1 MNDIFI
7 INGHPVEFSV
17 VYCIEVSKAESH
29 TKHGLFVHDQ
39 EDTLCNG
46 DCIIIATMPTTDE
59 EAERVLM
66 EFEAHPVE
74 RIMGIYFV

>member
-7 INGHPVEFSV
+7 INSHPVEFSV
-17 VYCIEVSKAESH
+17 VDCIEVSKAESQ
-29 TKHGLFVHDQ
+29 TKPALFVHDQ
-39 EDTLCNG
+39 GDTLCNG
-46 DCIIIATMPTTDE
+46 DCIIISPMPTTDK

-66 EFEAHPVE
+66 ECEAHPVE

>member
-1 MNDIFI
+1 MKHTFNV
-7 INGHPVEFSV
+7 NGHPVEFSV
-17 VYCIEVSKAESH
+17 VDCIEVSKADNH
-29 TKHGLFVHDQ
+29 TKPGLFVHDQ

-46 DCIIIATMPTTDE
+46 DCIIIAPMPTTDK

-66 EFEAHPVE
+66 EYEAHPVE

>member
-1 MNDIFI
+1 MKHTFTV
-7 INGHPVEFSV
+7 NGHPVEFSV
-17 VYCIEVSKAESH
+17 VDCIEVSKAESH
-29 TKHGLFVHDQ
+29 TKPGLLVHDQ

-46 DCIIIATMPTTDE
+46 DCIIIAPMPTTDE

-66 EFEAHPVE
+66 EREAHPVE

>member
-7 INGHPVEFSV
+7 IKGHPVEFSV
-17 VYCIEVSKAESH
+17 VDCIEVSKDESH
-29 TKHGLFVHDQ
+29 TKPALFVHDQ

-46 DCIIIATMPTTDE
+46 DCSIIAPMPTTDE

-66 EFEAHPVE
+66 ECEAHPVE

>member
-1 MNDIFI
+1 MKHTFTV
-7 INGHPVEFSV
+7 NGHPVEFSV
-17 VYCIEVSKAESH
+17 VDCIEVSKAESR
-29 TKHGLFVHDQ
+29 TKPALFVHDQ

-46 DCIIIATMPTTDE
+46 DCIIIAPMPTTDE

-66 EFEAHPVE
+66 ECEAHPFE

>member
-7 INGHPVEFSV
+7 INGHSVEFSV
-17 VYCIEVSKAESH
+17 VDCFEASKAESH
-29 TKHGLFVHDQ
+29 TKPGLFVHDH

-46 DCIIIATMPTTDE
+46 DCVIIAPMPTTDE
-59 EAERVLM
+59 EAERLLM
-66 EFEAHPVE
+66 ECEAHPVE

>member
-17 VYCIEVSKAESH
+17 VDCFEVSKAENH
-29 TKHGLFVHDQ
+29 TKPALFVHDQ

-46 DCIIIATMPTTDE
+46 DCIIISPMPTTDE
-59 EAERVLM
+59 EADRVLM

>member
-7 INGHPVEFSV
+7 INGHSVEFSAV
-17 VYCIEVSKAESH
+17 DCIEVSKAENH
-29 TKHGLFVHDQ
+29 TKPGLFVHDQ

-46 DCIIIATMPTTDE
+46 DCIIIAPMPTTDK

-66 EFEAHPVE
+66 ECEARPVE

>member
-17 VYCIEVSKAESH
+17 VDCIKVSKAESH
-29 TKHGLFVHDQ
+29 TNPGLFVHDQ

-46 DCIIIATMPTTDE
+46 DCIIIAPMPTTDE
-59 EAERVLM
+59 EAAEVLM
-66 EFEAHPVE
+66 QNEAHPVE

>member
-7 INGHPVEFSV
+7 INGHSVEFSV
-17 VYCIEVSKAESH
+17 VDCIEVSKAESH
-29 TKHGLFVHDQ
+29 TKPGLFVHDQ

-46 DCIIIATMPTTDE
+46 DCIIIAPMPTTDT
-59 EAERVLM
+59 EAAEVLM
-66 EFEAHPVE
+66 QNEAHPVE

>member
-17 VYCIEVSKAESH
+17 VDCIEGSKAENR
-29 TKHGLFVHDQ
+29 TKPALLVHDQ
-39 EDTLCNG
+39 EDTFRNG
-46 DCIIIATMPTTDE
+46 DCIIIAPMPTTDE
-59 EAERVLM
+59 EAERVLI
-66 EFEAHPVE
+66 ECEAHPVE

>member
-7 INGHPVEFSV
+7 INGHSVEFSV
-17 VYCIEVSKAESH
+17 VDCIEVIKAENH
-29 TKHGLFVHDQ
+29 TKPGLFVHDQ

-66 EFEAHPVE
+66 ECEAHPVE

>member
-7 INGHPVEFSV
+7 INGHSVEFSV
-17 VYCIEVSKAESH
+17 VDYIEVSKAENH
-29 TKHGLFVHDQ
+29 TKPGLFVHDQ

-46 DCIIIATMPTTDE
+46 DCIIIAPMPTTDE
-59 EAERVLM
+59 EAELVLM
-66 EFEAHPVE
+66 ECEAHPVE

>member
-1 MNDIFI
+1 MKHTFTV
-7 INGHPVEFSV
+7 NGHPVEFSV
-17 VYCIEVSKAESH
+17 VDCIEVSKEESH
-29 TKHGLFVHDQ
+29 AKPALFVHDQ

-46 DCIIIATMPTTDE
+46 DCIIIAPMPTTDE

>member
-7 INGHPVEFSV
+7 IKGNPVEFSV
-17 VYCIEVSKAESH
+17 VDCMEVSKAENR
-29 TKHGLFVHDQ
+29 TKPGLFVHDQ

-46 DCIIIATMPTTDE
+46 DCIIIAPMPTTDK

>member
-1 MNDIFI
+1 MKHTFAV
-7 INGHPVEFSV
+7 NGHPVEFSV
-17 VYCIEVSKAESH
+17 VDCFEVSKAESH

-46 DCIIIATMPTTDE
+46 DCIIIAPMPTTDE

-66 EFEAHPVE
+66 ECEAHPVE

>member
-17 VYCIEVSKAESH
+17 VDCIKVSKAENS
-29 TKHGLFVHDQ
+29 TKPALFVHDQ

-46 DCIIIATMPTTDE
+46 DCIIIAPMPTTDE

-66 EFEAHPVE
+66 ECESHPVE
-74 RIMGIYFV
+74 RILNIYFI

>member
-17 VYCIEVSKAESH
+17 VDCIEVSKAENR
-29 TKHGLFVHDQ
+29 TKPALFVHDQ

-46 DCIIIATMPTTDE
+46 DCIIIAPMPTTDE
-59 EAERVLM
+59 EAEWVLM
-66 EFEAHPVE
+66 ECEAHPVE

>member
-17 VYCIEVSKAESH
+17 VDCIEASKAENH
-29 TKHGLFVHDQ
+29 TKPGLFVHDQ

-74 RIMGIYFV
+74 RIMGIYFA

>member
-1 MNDIFI
+1 MKHTFTV
-7 INGHPVEFSV
+7 NGHPVEFSV
-17 VYCIEVSKAESH
+17 IDCFEVSKAENH
-29 TKHGLFVHDQ
+29 TKPGLFVHDQ
-39 EDTLCNG
+39 EDTFCNG
-46 DCIIIATMPTTDE
+46 DCIIIAHMPTTDE

>member
-7 INGHPVEFSV
+7 INGHSVEFSV
-17 VYCIEVSKAESH
+17 VDCIEVSKAENH
-29 TKHGLFVHDQ
+29 TKPGLFANDQ

-46 DCIIIATMPTTDE
+46 DCIIISPMPTTDK

-66 EFEAHPVE
+66 ECEAHPVE